1 MPVRRYGQN
10 PILKPVSSHPWEAQ
24 AVFNGC
30 PVKKGDDVHLFYRAL
45 AYPHPYSTHKEF
57 IPASCIGIASS
68 GDGVNFHGRRQ
79 FIVPA
84 HEWEAAGCEDPRVTY
99 FDGRYFVFY
108 TALAKYPP
116 RPEDIRIGVALTK
129 DLKGVDEKHL
139 VTNFNS
145 KAMALFP
152 ERIGGKVWALLTV
165 HTDSPPA
172 RICAASF
179 ESPEEI
185 WSESYWSEWHRN
197 FERHSLPLERS
208 GEDQVE
214 VGAPPIKT
222 EFGWL
227 IFFSYIRKYFTQDRL
242 FTVEAAL
249 LDPSNPTKV
258 IAQSKY
264 PLLVPEEYYEKVGY
278 VPNVVF
284 PSGALR
290 EKDQVHLY
298 YGGADTVCCV
308 ATADLDLVLDELLRR
323 DEVRFVRADVNPII
337 SPSLLWET
345 NGTFNPGA
353 VLMGEKV
360 HLLYRAMTPDNTSV
374 FGYAQSGDGIH
385 IDQRNAEPVYQP
397 RAEFER
403 KRQPGNSGCED
414 PRLTA
419 IGGRVYVLYT
429 AYEGTGLAR
438 VAMTWIKAE
447 DLATMRWDWAKPVLI
462 SPPEVYDKDACI
474 FPEQVRDPLTGER
487 RYLIIHRID
496 NNMDYALVPSLEF
509 DGRTWVDANQWVA
522 PRKGS
527 WDSVKVGAAAPP
539 IKTGKG
545 WILLYHGV
553 DERATYRV
561 GALLLSLENPLE
573 VLART
578 RQPVFE
584 PEEAY
589 EKRGV
594 VNNVVFPCGVVEMKG
609 KVFMY
614 YGGGDRVTG
623 VATLETERLLRLLL
637 TQ

>member
-1 MPVRRYGQN
+1 MPVRRYRQN
-10 PILKPVSSHPWEAQ
+10 PVLGPVSSHPWEAQ

-30 PVKKGDDVHLFYRAL
+30 PVQMGDGVHLLYRAL

-68 GDGVNFHGRRQ
+68 KDGVNFNGRRQ
-79 FIVPA
+79 FIVPE
-84 HEWEAAGCEDPRVTY
+84 HEWEAGGCEDPRATY
-99 FDGRYFVFY
+99 FEGRYFVFY

-116 RPEDIRIGVALTK
+116 GPEDIRIGVALTRDFK
-129 DLKGVDEKHL
+129 KVEEKHL

-152 ERIGGKVWALLTV
+152 ERIGGKIWALLTA
-165 HTDSPPA
+165 HTDSPPS
-172 RICAASF
+172 RICVASF
-179 ESPEEI
+179 NSPEEM
-185 WSESYWSEWHRN
+185 WSESYWNEWHGS
-197 FERHSLPLERS
+197 FEKHSLPLARN
-208 GEDQVE
+208 GEDLVE

-222 EFGWL
+222 ESGWL
-227 IFFSYIRKYFTQDRL
+227 IFFSYIRGYFTQDKL

-249 LDPSNPTKV
+249 LDPSDPAKV
-258 IAQSKY
+258 TGQSRY
-264 PLLVPEEYYEKVGY
+264 PLLVPEEYYERVGY

-290 EKDQVHLY
+290 KKDRVHLY
-298 YGGADTVCCV
+298 YGGADTVCCA
-308 ATADLDLVLDELLRR
+308 ATVDLDPLLDELLKRN
-323 DEVRFVRADVNPII
+323 EAGFARADANPVI
-337 SPSLLWET
+337 SPSLPWET

-353 VLMGEKV
+353 VLMGGKV
-360 HLLYRAMTPDNTSV
+360 HLLYRAMTPDSTSV
-374 FGYAQSGDGIH
+374 FGYARSGDGIH
-385 IDQRNAEPVYQP
+385 FNRSAEPVYQP
-397 RAEFER
+397 RAEFEM

-419 IGGRVYVLYT
+419 IGDRVYVLYT
-429 AYEGTGLAR
+429 AYEGTGVAR
-438 VAMTWIKAE
+438 VAMTWIRAE
-447 DLATMRWDWAKPVLI
+447 DLTAMKWEWAGPVLI

-474 FPEQVRDPLTGER
+474 FPEKVKDPRTGEER
-487 RYLIIHRID
+487 HLIIHRVA
-496 NNMDYALVPSLEF
+496 NNMDYALVSSLEF
-509 DGRTWVDANQWVA
+509 DGRTWIDSNRWVV
-522 PRKGS
+522 PRRGS

-539 IKTGKG
+539 IKTGRG

-553 DERATYRV
+553 DERSVYRV

-589 EKRGV
+589 EKLGV
-594 VNNVVFPCGVVEMKG
+594 VNNVVFPCGAVEMKG

-614 YGGGDRVTG
+614 YGAGDRVIG
-623 VATLETERLLRLLL
+623 VATLETERLLRLFHS
-637 TQ
+637 